1 MRDINATL
9 KARARTHGNFEE
21 QARTAVA
28 IKRAVYSAPNARK
41 LSDDQREAIDQITV
55 KLSRLMHG
63 DHNEPEHWHDV
74 AGYATL
80 VADRLLA
87 SQPPKGDVVFVPTVD
102 EHKVDGAPDV
112 CVTPSPSGIAQ
123 RFAPGLFTSPK

>member
-63 DHNEPEHWHDV
+63 DHNEPEHWHDL

-80 VADRLLA
+80 VADRLFA
-87 SQPPKGDVVFVPTVD
+87 SQ
-102 EHKVDGAPDV
+102 APQIQGEATKPNAMDAV
-112 CVTPSPSGIAQ
+112 CVTPSPSGIAA
-123 RFAPGLFTSPK
+123 RFAHSLSASPK